1 MLRKRL
7 FDGGTYIIFPGV
19 GGGGLFKGAVCFT
32 ALFLVDFCP
41 FFLKYLA
48 KISFNQKM
56 TQLSSSPW
64 FNNFLKIFGCFLECF

>member
-1 MLRKRL
+1 M
-7 FDGGTYIIFPGV
+7 FHSIV
-19 GGGGLFKGAVCFT
+19 
-32 ALFLVDFCP
+32 LVDFCP